1 MDSIIN
7 ILTDPGAWVGGILF
21 GLIATAIYKWFELL
35 PRQMREFSRSSRLK
49 SLRRIRE
56 DRENPLEVVSAI
68 GNANVYFVT
77 FLMLSLF
84 YVGMIFISTTYR
96 TILNESR
103 VLGFVITAPVFI
115 FEVVWLNQNFLAKRL
130 VRAHGKLLKYR
141 ARRASKA

>member
-77 FLMLSLF
+77 FLMMSLF
-84 YVGMIFISTTYR
+84 YVGMIFISTSYR

-115 FEVVWLNQNFLAKRL
+115 FEVVWLNHNLLAKRL